1 MYIFSCQLLGYAAE
15 KTSQMAQKSIA
26 LPQYQMLSWGW
37 ENKYSKYMEMDYG
50 VQFSLKRNKIL
61 QLVVCLSILVE
72 QCCNVSCVILFD
84 SLALT

>member
-1 MYIFSCQLLGYAAE
+1 MQQRKQVKWPKNQLLCPNTKCLAGAG
-15 KTSQMAQKSIA
+15 KTNI
-26 LPQYQMLSWGW
+26 L
-37 ENKYSKYMEMDYG
+37 KYMEMDYG